1 VGGAEK
7 VAVAEGEPVEDAE
20 GEGKEDDVALVVA
33 LSVHTGPVNIPYT
46 STVEPTSRRRRN
58 TPGPPGSRSAG
69 AKLQEW
75 AMGGGSR
82 DPTAPPHEKNAMIAV
97 IIIIGK
103 ASPRKK
109 QDKAASL
116 LRILG
121 SGPRRRRLSGRLSGR
136 PAGGTHGS
144 SHGGLNSSLDTSGAP
159 LKFCGSVGWL
169 LQLRISRS
177 LFLSQPLLRA
187 WRGAPAAGPRAGG
200 SGRP

>member
-109 QDKAASL
+109 QDKASL

-121 SGPRRRRLSGRLSGR
+121 SFQAAAPPRRSAVCRRR
-136 PAGGTHGS
+136 GGTHGS

>member
-1 VGGAEK
+1 MGGAEK

-103 ASPRKK
+103 ASPRKTR
-109 QDKAASL
+109 QSGITAGED
-116 LRILG
+116 ILG
-121 SGPRRRRLSGRLSGR
+121 GAGGPAGARRAQAAPVPMAGPKGPPVPL
-136 PAGGTHGS
+136 PAGPAPPGGGTHLMAVLTLAS
-144 SHGGLNSSLDTSGAP
+144 TP
-159 LKFCGSVGWL
+159 L
-169 LQLRISRS
+169 
-177 LFLSQPLLRA
+177 
-187 WRGAPAAGPRAGG
+187 
-200 SGRP
+200 GRR